1 MTEANLNRVGKTK
14 PESLFISNDVVGIG
28 GIKARIARLKVAI
41 DGRFFMRL
49 SKFLHCEI
57 H

>member
-1 MTEANLNRVGKTK
+1 MTEANLNRIGKTK

-28 GIKARIARLKVAI
+28 GIKARIVRLKVAI